1 MVTREV
7 LLTNI
12 WKVWKG
18 NLTCINL
25 LCNNSQVHICSY
37 STTAK
42 DYVASDQTTRGY
54 PPSTNRSCCTVGEY
68 LFHNAIESK
77 RKQRADILRLST
89 QGILGVVNIL
99 TAFSAY
105 LFWADWRRSSKWASV
120 GFLFPFIWIFLINS
134 LPFSKLADIDIDD
147 ATEKTSVY
155 MMGQLGYA
163 TKSQLWNLGT
173 GFMTDALRKSLMELG
188 VEKMFSALECA
199 TGTDAL
205 VTGEYEA
212 EKDTGTAVSDLAG
225 SAVAGGLSESADTQ
239 AGVASDSRRIFVI
252 KFRVSVL
259 KRAFRQVPTDRKD
272 LVSAKTKILWECGG
286 TNHKVVCECPPSPC
300 VSAVLSTLS
309 LRMRGGVRCFD
320 PR

>member
-1 MVTREV
+1 MITREV
-7 LLTNI
+7 RPTNI
-12 WKVWKG
+12 WKVH
-18 NLTCINL
+18 TAH
-25 LCNNSQVHICSY
+25 NNSQVHICSY
-37 STTAK
+37 STTAN
-42 DYVASDQTTRGY
+42 DYVASDETTRGY

-205 VTGEYEA
+205 VTGEPDE
-212 EKDTGTAVSDLAG
+212 EVVNTRDAVSDLAG
-225 SAVAGGLSESADTQ
+225 SAVAGAMGQSAGTK
-239 AGVASDSRRIFVI
+239 AGVASKSRGLASKSRAHRLGWRW
-252 KFRVSVL
+252 RVGL
-259 KRAFRQVPTDRKD
+259 HTG
-272 LVSAKTKILWECGG
+272 W
-286 TNHKVVCECPPSPC
+286 
-300 VSAVLSTLS
+300 
-309 LRMRGGVRCFD
+309 GGVGE
-320 PR
+320 